1 MDHVS
6 GTVPR
11 AKRLGY
17 LKRAQKTLSVKQCH
31 HMHFANGTGSEEL
44 GEQTQLLEDEA
55 LRTEWE
61 MNGPSAARFQEL
73 TPRFNPSEISRR

>member
-17 LKRAQKTLSVKQCH
+17 LKRAQKSLSVKQCH
-31 HMHFANGTGSEEL
+31 HMHFENGTGSEEL

-55 LRTEWE
+55 LRTEGLGNEWAF
-61 MNGPSAARFQEL
+61 SSQV
-73 TPRFNPSEISRR
+73 PRAHTQV